1 MQFDFAPLASKLST
15 IRPVARYGRVIG
27 VDSGSIRI
35 EGLSLHARVGDQITI
50 AADAGDSR
58 GGEVVALSP
67 NEIRAMSYDSPQG
80 VAIGDLVSL
89 DGVSG
94 AAASP
99 SWIGRIVDAFGQP
112 LDGKPLFQG
121 LESAPLH
128 RAPPPAALRS
138 RMGARLN
145 TTMGL
150 FNTMLPLARGQRIG
164 IFAGSGVGK
173 TTLLAILAKGVEA
186 DVVVIG
192 LIGERGRELRDFVEE
207 TLGEEGMNRAVVV
220 AATSDQSPLIKRRAA
235 WMAMATAE
243 AFRDQGKHVLLL
255 LDSITRFAEAHR
267 EIALTAGEAPSL
279 RAYPPSTSNQ
289 IAQLAERAGPGPQ
302 GSGDITAVFSVL
314 VAGSDMEEPV
324 ADITR
329 GVLDGH
335 IVLDREIAERG
346 RFPAVDVRR
355 SVSRCLPGVANT
367 GENTLINHARRIISA
382 YEKAAPM
389 IQTGL
394 YVKGSDPLVDES
406 ITYWPKLDAFFTR
419 GSFANTDDA
428 FIEVA
433 NLMGQADPN
442 HIPEDPILNERRRD
456 FPAGSLAAPKS
467 PTPALDVRINTG
479 PEAD

>member
-1 MQFDFAPLASKLST
+1 MQFDFAPLTSKLST
-15 IRPVARYGRVIG
+15 IRPITRFGRVIG

-35 EGLSLHARVGDQITI
+35 KGLSLHARVGDQITI
-50 AADAGDSR
+50 AADAGDAR
-58 GGEVVALSP
+58 GGEVVALAP
-67 NEIRAMSYDSPQG
+67 DEIRAMSYDSPQG

-99 SWIGRIVDAFGQP
+99 SWMGRIVDAFGQP
-112 LDGKPLFQG
+112 LDGEPLFQG

-128 RAPPPAALRS
+128 RAPPQAALRR

-145 TTMGL
+145 TGMGI
-150 FNTMLPLARGQRIG
+150 FNTMLPLARGQRVG

-173 TTLLAILAKGVEA
+173 TTLLADLAKGLEA

-207 TLGEEGMNRAVVV
+207 TLGDEGMARAVVV

-279 RAYPPSTSNQ
+279 RAYPPSTANQ

-302 GSGDITAVFSVL
+302 GTGDITAVFSVL

-335 IVLDREIAERG
+335 IVLDRAIAERG

-389 IQTGL
+389 IQSGL
-394 YVKGSDPLVDES
+394 YVRGSDPLVDEA

-419 GSFANTDDA
+419 AGFASTNDA
-428 FIEVA
+428 FIEFA

-442 HIPEDPILNERRRD
+442 HQPEDPVLTDRPRD
-456 FPAGSLAAPKS
+456 FPTGALDAPK
-467 PTPALDVRINTG
+467 PATPDFDVRLNT
-479 PEAD
+479 ES

>member
-1 MQFDFAPLASKLST
+1 MLFDLSPLTSKLST
-15 IRPVARYGRVIG
+15 IRPVQRFGRVSG

-35 EGLSLHARVGDQITI
+35 TGLSLHARVGDQISI
-50 AADAGDSR
+50 AADAGGTR
-58 GGEVVALSP
+58 GGEIVALAL
-67 NEIRAMSYDSPQG
+67 EEVRAMAYDAPQG
-80 VAIGDLVSL
+80 VAIGDLVCL
-89 DGVSG
+89 EGASG

-99 SWIGRIVDAFGQP
+99 TWIGRIVDAFGQP
-112 LDGKPLFQG
+112 LDGAPLVQG

-128 RAPPPAALRS
+128 RAPPAAALRR

-145 TTMGL
+145 TTLGI
-150 FNTMLPLARGQRIG
+150 FDTMLPIARGQRIG

-173 TTLLAILAKGVEA
+173 TSLLASLAKGLEA

-279 RAYPPSTSNQ
+279 RAYPPSTANL
-289 IAQLAERAGPGPQ
+289 IAQLAERAGPGPE

-355 SVSRCLPGVANT
+355 SVSRCLPGVANA
-367 GENTLINHARRIISA
+367 GENVLINHARRIISA

-394 YVKGSDPLVDES
+394 YLRGSDPLVDEA
-406 ITYWPKLDAFFTR
+406 IAYWPKLDAFFTR
-419 GSFANTDDA
+419 GGFACTNDS
-428 FIEVA
+428 FIEFA

-442 HIPEDPILNERRRD
+442 HVSEDPVLESRRRD
-456 FPAGSLAAPKS
+456 YPTGSLAAKS
-467 PTPALDVRINTG
+467 EPAHALDVRINTDQG
-479 PEAD
+479 E

>member
-1 MQFDFAPLASKLST
+1 MQFDFAPLTNKLST
-15 IRPVARYGRVIG
+15 IRPVQRYGRVIG

-35 EGLSLHARVGDQITI
+35 EGLSLHARVGDQISI
-50 AADAGDSR
+50 SADAGDTR
-58 GGEVVALSP
+58 GGEIVALAP
-67 NEIRAMSYDSPQG
+67 DEVRAMSYDSPQG
-80 VAIGDLVSL
+80 VAIGDLVCL
-89 DGVSG
+89 EGESG

-99 SWIGRIVDAFGQP
+99 SWIGRIVDAFGKP
-112 LDGKPLFQG
+112 LDGAPLYSG

-128 RAPPPAALRS
+128 RSPPQAALRR

-145 TTMGL
+145 TSLAL

-164 IFAGSGVGK
+164 VFAGSGVGK
-173 TTLLAILAKGVEA
+173 TTLLADLAKGLEA
-186 DVVVIG
+186 DIVVIG

-207 TLGEEGMNRAVVV
+207 TLGEEGMKRAVII

-279 RAYPPSTSNQ
+279 RAYPPSTANL
-289 IAQLAERAGPGPQ
+289 IAQLAERAGPGPE

-355 SVSRCLPGVANT
+355 SVSRCLPGVANA
-367 GENTLINHARRIISA
+367 GENVLINHARRIISA

-394 YVKGSDPLVDES
+394 YVRGSDPLVDEA
-406 ITYWPKLDAFFTR
+406 ITYWSKLDAFFTR
-419 GSFANTDDA
+419 SGFESTNDS
-428 FIEVA
+428 FIEFA

-442 HIPEDPILNERRRD
+442 HLPEEPILGGKPKD
-456 FPAGSLAAPKS
+456 YPTGSLAEPALPEH
-467 PTPALDVRINTG
+467 ALDVKINTDHA
-479 PEAD
+479 E